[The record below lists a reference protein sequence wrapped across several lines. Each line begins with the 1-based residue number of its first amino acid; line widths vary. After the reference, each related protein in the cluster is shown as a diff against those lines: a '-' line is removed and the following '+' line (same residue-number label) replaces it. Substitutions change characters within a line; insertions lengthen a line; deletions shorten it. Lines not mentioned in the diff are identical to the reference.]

1 MERHLLGSD
10 RGVLWQVF
18 QRRVL
23 SPILTETEVPPYET
37 MVREFGFDTPTQAC
51 SAVVTARRMF
61 ARTLRHVIGEYA
73 DSEEEIDEELNDLRE
88 VLSNA
93 R

>member
-1 MERHLLGSD
+1 
-10 RGVLWQVF
+10 
-18 QRRVL
+18 
-23 SPILTETEVPPYET
+23 
-37 MVREFGFDTPTQAC
+37 
-51 SAVVTARRMF
+51 MF

-73 DSEEEIDEELNDLRE
+73 NSEEEIDEELNDLRE